1 MSITDI
7 YKIIK
12 RPIITEKT
20 TNLKKQNKYV
30 FEVDI
35 NATKSQIKQAVEK
48 LFNVDVVDVRTM
60 IMKGKLRRYGRY
72 EGYKPDWK
80 KALVTLKS
88 GQIIKQIEEL
98 Q

>member
-1 MSITDI
+1 MSIDI

-12 RPIITEKT
+12 KPIITEKT
-20 TNLKKQNKYV
+20 TKLKQQGIYV
-30 FEVDI
+30 FQVDI
-35 NATKSQIKQAVEK
+35 NSTKNMIKEAVEK
-48 LFNVDVVDVRTM
+48 LFNVDVLDVRTA

-80 KALVTLKS
+80 KAYVKIKP
-88 GQIIKQIEEL
+88 GQQIKQIDEL